1 MHRIDSL
8 DWQRGLLAFAI
19 MAYHLTSWELH
30 ALDASTLLG
39 RLGIYG
45 VSMFFVLSGLSM
57 ALVYN
62 GYIRD
67 AGSSLRFFVR
77 RIARIWPL
85 LWVAVAFATG
95 TAILAGQPPYW
106 WLILVNLTTAFGFV
120 DPAAYMNVGAWSIGN
135 EMVYYA
141 LTPLFIVA
149 YNRSLVVGNLLVLA
163 AALVG
168 AWFAVDVLVPDRS
181 LADQWAL
188 YINPFNNLFLYCAGI
203 ALYYNFHEVRPGM
216 GVVAGM
222 FVVSVAIFLLYP
234 VAGDQIRIVTGI
246 CRLAFSV
253 ASIVLVLAFY
263 KNTVVL
269 PAILAAP
276 LTRLGVV
283 TYGVYLLHP
292 IVYRILLFVEKKWH
306 AQLPAPALVGGT
318 MAVTIVLAMVSFEV
332 LEAPVV
338 RIGKR
343 VTSRLSRNE
352 MEKPGAVDARFM

>member
-30 ALDASTLLG
+30 ALDASTILG

-95 TAILAGQPPYW
+95 TALLAGQPPYW

-120 DPAAYMNVGAWSIGN
+120 DPSAYMNVGAWSIGN

-141 LTPLFIVA
+141 LTPLFILV
-149 YNRSLVVGNLLVLA
+149 YNRSLVAGNLLVLA
-163 AALVG
+163 AALIG
-168 AWFAVDVLVPDRS
+168 AWFAVDVLAPDRS

-203 ALYYNFHEVRPGM
+203 ALYYNFHDARPGM

-222 FVVSVAIFLLYP
+222 FLFSVGAFLLYP
-234 VAGDQIRIVTGI
+234 VAGDQIRIVTGA
-246 CRLAFSV
+246 CRMAFSV
-253 ASIVLVLAFY
+253 ASVLLVFAFY
-263 KNTVVL
+263 KNTVAL

-292 IVYRILLFVEKKWH
+292 IVYRTILFVEKKAH
-306 AQLPAPALVGGT
+306 VQLPAVGMVGVT

-343 VTSRLSRNE
+343 VTSRLSRKE

>member
-1 MHRIDSL
+1 MHRIESL

-19 MAYHLTSWELH
+19 MAYHLTSWEVH
-30 ALDASTLLG
+30 ALDASTILG

-57 ALVYN
+57 ALVYH

-85 LWVAVAFATG
+85 LWVTVAFATG
-95 TAILAGQPPYW
+95 TALLAGQPPYW

-141 LTPLFIVA
+141 LTPLVILV
-149 YNRSLVVGNLLVLA
+149 YHRSLVFGNLLVLA

-168 AWFAVDVLVPDRS
+168 AWFAGDVLVPDRT

-203 ALYYNFHEVRPGM
+203 ALYYNFHEARPRM
-216 GVVAGM
+216 HVVACM
-222 FVVSVAIFLLYP
+222 FFGSVAVFLLYP
-234 VAGDQIRIVTGI
+234 VGGDQIRIVTGA
-246 CRLAFSV
+246 CRLAFSL
-253 ASIVLVLAFY
+253 ASIVLVFAFY
-263 KNTVVL
+263 KNTITL
-269 PAILAAP
+269 PAIVAAP
-276 LTRLGVV
+276 LTHLGVI

-292 IVYRILLFVEKKWH
+292 IVYRTIVFVEKKAH
-306 AQLPAPALVGGT
+306 VQLPAVGMVWVT
-318 MAVTIVLAMVSFEV
+318 MGVTIGLAMVSFAV
-332 LEAPVV
+332 LEEPIV
-338 RIGKR
+338 RLGKR
-343 VTSRLSRNE
+343 MTSRRSG
-352 MEKPGAVDARFM
+352 EKTGSTWSLRS

>member
-8 DWQRGLLAFAI
+8 DWQRGLLALAI
-19 MAYHLTSWELH
+19 MAYHLTSWEVH
-30 ALDASTLLG
+30 ALDASTILG
-39 RLGIYG
+39 RLAIYG

-62 GYIRD
+62 GYIRGP
-67 AGSSLRFFVR
+67 GSSLRFFVR

-85 LWVAVAFATG
+85 LWVAVAFATA
-95 TAILAGQPPYW
+95 TALLAGQPPYW

-141 LTPLFIVA
+141 LTPPFILV
-149 YNRSLVVGNLLVLA
+149 YNRSVVAGNLFVLA

-168 AWFAVDVLVPDRS
+168 AWFAVDLLVPDRS

-203 ALYYNFHEVRPGM
+203 ALHYNFHEVRPGTR
-216 GVVAGM
+216 VVAGM
-222 FVVSVAIFLLYP
+222 LLVSVAVFLLYP
-234 VAGDQIRIVTGI
+234 VSGDQIRIVTGT
-246 CRLAFSV
+246 CRMAFSL

-263 KNTVVL
+263 KNTIAL

-292 IVYRILLFVEKKWH
+292 IVYRVILFVEKKEH
-306 AQLPAPALVGGT
+306 VELPAAAMIGAT
-318 MAVTIVLAMVSFEV
+318 MAATVVLAMASYQM
-332 LEAPVV
+332 LEAPFM
-338 RIGKR
+338 RLGKR
-343 VTSRLSRNE
+343 LTSGSRRDKAGE
-352 MEKPGAVDARFM
+352 QETVDMRSI